1 MATGNALSGLAAGLA
16 NGSLRIVDLTMP
28 LGPETPVL
36 PLSSPVPEL
45 PDVRRDRES
54 RATTRAARPG
64 IGTRSSPHAHVA
76 PVVELTWSG
85 NEIAALAA
93 D

>member
-36 PLSSPVPEL
+36 PLSPPFPNSPMIAVTENPAL
-45 PDVRRDRES
+45 RRG
-54 RATTRAARPG
+54 RPG
-64 IGTRSSPHAHVA
+64 LVLELVPHRMHT
-76 PVVELTWSG
+76 LRRWS
-85 NEIAALAA
+85 N
-93 D
+93 